1 MIVVQIL
8 AFRNIHSSFTYIDF
22 EGQSYAFLSDI
33 LLSLNLCEDQCIR
46 IEELFLLYCWSD
58 LAQGNTNEDILLL
71 IERPH

>member
-1 MIVVQIL
+1 MTVVQIL

-46 IEELFLLYCWSD
+46 IEELFLLYAEVIWHK
-58 LAQGNTNEDILLL
+58 GNTNEGILLL
-71 IERPH
+71 IESLH